1 VRETIP
7 SRLIEKKRGGKEL
20 DPAELESFFLGFL
33 REEVPDYQMAA
44 FLMAVHFRGLDPV
57 ELDGLLDLM
66 IHSGQVLDL
75 RHIPE
80 PKVDKHSTGGV
91 GDKTSLVLAPLA
103 AEMGLC
109 VPMISGR
116 GLGHTSGT
124 LDKLEAIPGFRTR
137 LTLAEFRS
145 VLEEVGAA
153 MIGQTDE
160 IAPLDRRLYALRD
173 ATGTVPSLPLISAS
187 IMSKK
192 LAEGLDGLVL
202 DVKTGEGAFLQ
213 DLDSSLALARTMVTL
228 GEKRGVRTS
237 ALVTAMDAPLGRAIG
252 NGLETR
258 EALEC
263 LGGEGPEDL
272 VELCL
277 SLIGEMLF
285 RGGVASTPD
294 SGAGRASKALEE
306 GVGLERMRKLVELQ
320 GGDPGVVDDPSLMPL
335 APEVATLEAIG
346 GGFVT
351 RVSPLSLGYGV
362 VELGG
367 GRRRMKDP
375 VDLRVGFILH
385 ARPGDRLEKGDPIGE
400 VHAADASGLLV
411 GLATLARAVEIG
423 EEAPPPSR
431 PLVIERVVDSPY
443 G

>member
-1 VRETIP
+1 
-7 SRLIEKKRGGKEL
+7 
-20 DPAELESFFLGFL
+20 
-33 REEVPDYQMAA
+33 
-44 FLMAVHFRGLDPV
+44 
-57 ELDGLLDLM
+57 
-66 IHSGQVLDL
+66 
-75 RHIPE
+75 
-80 PKVDKHSTGGV
+80 
-91 GDKTSLVLAPLA
+91 
-103 AEMGLC
+103 
-109 VPMISGR
+109 
-116 GLGHTSGT
+116 
-124 LDKLEAIPGFRTR
+124 
-137 LTLAEFRS
+137 
-145 VLEEVGAA
+145 
-153 MIGQTDE
+153 
-160 IAPLDRRLYALRD
+160 
-173 ATGTVPSLPLISAS
+173 
-187 IMSKK
+187 MSKK

-367 GRRRMKDP
+367 GWRRMKDP